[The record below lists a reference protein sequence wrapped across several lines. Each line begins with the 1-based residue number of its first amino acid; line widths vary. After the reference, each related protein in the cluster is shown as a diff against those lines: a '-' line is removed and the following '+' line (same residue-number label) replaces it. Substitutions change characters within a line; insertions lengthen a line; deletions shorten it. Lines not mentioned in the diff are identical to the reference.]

1 MPQSQQE
8 RDAKAEAKRKAL
20 GEEELRHRVRPG
32 TKAKLAEL
40 MAWHGIT
47 EQAEA
52 VQLLILNAHALGP
65 EASATALAMPRHEI
79 QISENVA
86 RTFHQKS
93 IAQIQRQPIEE
104 GDQIIAPAT

>member
-40 MAWHGIT
+40 MTWHGIT

-52 VQLLILNAHALGP
+52 VQLLILNAHPLGP
-65 EASATALAMPRHEI
+65 EGSAVALSLPRHEI
-79 QISENVA
+79 HISGRVA
-86 RTFHQKS
+86 RDFR
-93 IAQIQRQPIEE
+93 IQSLAEARRDP
-104 GDQIIAPAT
+104 GDEVVPQQ

>member
-65 EASATALAMPRHEI
+65 EASATALALPRHEI
-79 QISENVA
+79 QLSENVA
-86 RTFHQKS
+86 RRF
-93 IAQIQRQPIEE
+93 IEE
-104 GDQIIAPAT
+104 SERELRRDPGG